1 MRFFAAFSLL
11 FCSAMFAQEP
21 PVAKEPS
28 SKDKDKEVLKA
39 LISELD
45 SEEIDSKLKV
55 VHKKECEKILK
66 DNCFS
71 CHSVSS
77 VTKDLGLFDEENEVL
92 LKENKDTLV
101 KFIQN
106 EKSFDKCK
114 KLEEK
119 QKTRLMKFFGK

>member
-1 MRFFAAFSLL
+1 MRFFTAFSLL

-28 SKDKDKEVLKA
+28 SKDKEVLKA

-45 SEEIDSKLKV
+45 SEEINVKLKV
-55 VHKKECEKILK
+55 DHKKECEKILK

-71 CHSVSS
+71 CHNVGS
-77 VTKDLGLFDEENEVL
+77 VTKDLGFFDEENEVL
-92 LKENKDTLV
+92 LKESKDTLV

-106 EKSFDKCK
+106 EKAFDKCK

-119 QKTRLMKFFGK
+119 QKTRLLKFFEK

>member
-1 MRFFAAFSLL
+1 MRFFTAFSLL

-28 SKDKDKEVLKA
+28 SKDKEVLKA

-45 SEEIDSKLKV
+45 SEEINVKLKV

-71 CHSVSS
+71 CHNVGS

-92 LKENKDTLV
+92 LKESKDTLV

-106 EKSFDKCK
+106 EKAFDKCK

-119 QKTRLMKFFGK
+119 QKTRLLKFFEK

>member
-1 MRFFAAFSLL
+1 MRFFTAFSLL

-28 SKDKDKEVLKA
+28 SKDKEVLKA

-45 SEEIDSKLKV
+45 SEEINVKLKV

-71 CHSVSS
+71 CHNVGS
-77 VTKDLGLFDEENEVL
+77 VTKDLGFFDEENEVL
-92 LKENKDTLV
+92 LKESKDTLV

-106 EKSFDKCK
+106 EKAFDKCN

-119 QKTRLMKFFGK
+119 QKSRLLKYFEK

>member
-1 MRFFAAFSLL
+1 MRFFTAFSLL

-28 SKDKDKEVLKA
+28 SKDKEVLKA

-45 SEEIDSKLKV
+45 SEEINVKLKV

-71 CHSVSS
+71 CHNVGS
-77 VTKDLGLFDEENEVL
+77 VTKDLGFFDEENEVL

-106 EKSFDKCK
+106 EKAFDKCK

-119 QKTRLMKFFGK
+119 QKTRLLKFFEK

>member
-1 MRFFAAFSLL
+1 MRFFTAFSLL

-28 SKDKDKEVLKA
+28 SKDKEVLKA

-45 SEEIDSKLKV
+45 SEEINLKLKV

-71 CHSVSS
+71 CHNVGS
-77 VTKDLGLFDEENEVL
+77 VTKDLGFFDEENEVL

-106 EKSFDKCK
+106 EKAFDKCK

-119 QKTRLMKFFGK
+119 QKTRLLKFFEK

>member
-1 MRFFAAFSLL
+1 MRFFTAFSLL

-28 SKDKDKEVLKA
+28 SKDKEVLKA

-45 SEEIDSKLKV
+45 SEEINVKLKV

-66 DNCFS
+66 DNCYS
-71 CHSVSS
+71 CHNVGS
-77 VTKDLGLFDEENEVL
+77 VTKDLGFFDEENEVL
-92 LKENKDTLV
+92 LKESKDTLV

-106 EKSFDKCK
+106 EKAFDKCK

-119 QKTRLMKFFGK
+119 QKTRLLKFFEK

>member
-1 MRFFAAFSLL
+1 MRFFTAFSLL

-28 SKDKDKEVLKA
+28 SKDKEVLKA

-45 SEEIDSKLKV
+45 SEEINVKLKV
-55 VHKKECEKILK
+55 VHKKECEKIVK

-71 CHSVSS
+71 CHNLNSVS
-77 VTKDLGLFDEENEVL
+77 KDLGLFDEENEVL
-92 LKENKDTLV
+92 LKESKDTLV

-106 EKSFDKCK
+106 EKAFDKCK

-119 QKTRLMKFFGK
+119 QKTRLLKFFEK

>member
-1 MRFFAAFSLL
+1 MRFFTAFSLL

-28 SKDKDKEVLKA
+28 SKDKEVLKA

-45 SEEIDSKLKV
+45 SEEINVKLKV

-71 CHSVSS
+71 CHNVGS
-77 VTKDLGLFDEENEVL
+77 VTK
-92 LKENKDTLV
+92 
-101 KFIQN
+101 
-106 EKSFDKCK
+106 EKMTDFVERH
-114 KLEEK
+114 LN
-119 QKTRLMKFFGK
+119 

>member
-1 MRFFAAFSLL
+1 MRFFTAFSLL

-28 SKDKDKEVLKA
+28 SKDKEVLKA

-45 SEEIDSKLKV
+45 SEEINVKLNV

-71 CHSVSS
+71 CHNVGS
-77 VTKDLGLFDEENEVL
+77 VTKDLGFFDEENEVL
-92 LKENKDTLV
+92 LKESKDTLV

-106 EKSFDKCK
+106 EKAFDKCK

-119 QKTRLMKFFGK
+119 QKTRLLKFFEK

>member
-1 MRFFAAFSLL
+1 MRFFTAFSLL

-28 SKDKDKEVLKA
+28 SKDKEVLKA

-45 SEEIDSKLKV
+45 SEEINVKLKV
-55 VHKKECEKILK
+55 VHKKECEKIVK

-71 CHSVSS
+71 CHNLNSVS
-77 VTKDLGLFDEENEVL
+77 KDLGLFDEENEIL
-92 LKENKDTLV
+92 LKESKDTLV

-106 EKSFDKCK
+106 EKAFDKCK

-119 QKTRLMKFFGK
+119 QKTRLLKFFEK

>member
-1 MRFFAAFSLL
+1 MRFFTAFSLL

-28 SKDKDKEVLKA
+28 SKDKEVLKA

-45 SEEIDSKLKV
+45 SEEINVKLKV

-71 CHSVSS
+71 CHNVGS
-77 VTKDLGLFDEENEVL
+77 VTKDLGFFDEENEVL
-92 LKENKDTLV
+92 LKESKDTLV

-106 EKSFDKCK
+106 EKAFDKCK

-119 QKTRLMKFFGK
+119 QKTRLLKFFEK

>member
-1 MRFFAAFSLL
+1 MRFFTAFSLL

-28 SKDKDKEVLKA
+28 SKDKEVLKA

-45 SEEIDSKLKV
+45 SEEINVKLKV
-55 VHKKECEKILK
+55 VHKKECEKIVK

-71 CHSVSS
+71 CHNLNSVS
-77 VTKDLGLFDEENEVL
+77 KNLGLFDEENEIL
-92 LKENKDTLV
+92 LKESKDTLV

-106 EKSFDKCK
+106 EKAFDKCK

-119 QKTRLMKFFGK
+119 QKTRLLKFFEK

>member
-1 MRFFAAFSLL
+1 MRFFTAFSLL

-28 SKDKDKEVLKA
+28 SKDKEVLKA

-45 SEEIDSKLKV
+45 SEEINVKLKV

-66 DNCFS
+66 DNCF
-71 CHSVSS
+71 
-77 VTKDLGLFDEENEVL
+77 FDEENEVL
-92 LKENKDTLV
+92 LKESKDTLV

-106 EKSFDKCK
+106 EKAFDKCK

-119 QKTRLMKFFGK
+119 QKTRLLKFFEK

>member
-1 MRFFAAFSLL
+1 MMRFFTAFSLL

-28 SKDKDKEVLKA
+28 SKDKEVLKA

-45 SEEIDSKLKV
+45 SEEINVKLKV

-71 CHSVSS
+71 CHNVGS
-77 VTKDLGLFDEENEVL
+77 VTKDLGFFDEENEVL
-92 LKENKDTLV
+92 LKESKDTLV

-106 EKSFDKCK
+106 EKAFDKCK

-119 QKTRLMKFFGK
+119 QKTRLLKFFEK

>member
-1 MRFFAAFSLL
+1 MRFFTAFSLL

-28 SKDKDKEVLKA
+28 SKDKEVLKA

-45 SEEIDSKLKV
+45 SEEINLKLKV
-55 VHKKECEKILK
+55 VHKKECEKIVK

-71 CHSVSS
+71 CHNVGS
-77 VTKDLGLFDEENEVL
+77 VTKDLGFFDEENEVL
-92 LKENKDTLV
+92 LKESKDTLV

-106 EKSFDKCK
+106 EKAFDKCK

-119 QKTRLMKFFGK
+119 QKTRLLKFFEK

>member
-1 MRFFAAFSLL
+1 MRFFTAFSLL

-28 SKDKDKEVLKA
+28 SKDKEVLKA

-45 SEEIDSKLKV
+45 SEEINLKLKV

-71 CHSVSS
+71 CHNVGS
-77 VTKDLGLFDEENEVL
+77 VTKDLGFFDEENEVL
-92 LKENKDTLV
+92 LKESKDTLV

-106 EKSFDKCK
+106 EKAFDKCK

-119 QKTRLMKFFGK
+119 QKTRLLKFFEK